1 MVDSG
6 KRRKASYRDVLR
18 SPPHVNAE
26 VIDGELF
33 LSPRPGVP
41 HARAIT
47 ELLLRL
53 GPRYSHEGPDG
64 WCFLIEPELHLGGAI
79 VVPDLAAWRR
89 SNMPDVSGKYI
100 DLAPVWVCEGLSA
113 STMKLDR
120 FRKLPLYA
128 REGVEFAWL
137 VDAIAWSLEVHGLTE
152 RRYELIQMFG
162 DGDRIR
168 AQPFEEVEFRLEDIA
183 SLPTR
188 ASERPII
195 YGEAALDLVRGAS
208 PAR

>member
-18 SPPHVNAE
+18 SPPNVNAE

-41 HARAIT
+41 HAHAIT
-47 ELLLRL
+47 ALLIRL
-53 GPRYSHEGPDG
+53 GPRHSHDRDG
-64 WCFLIEPELHLGGAI
+64 WYFLIEPELHLGDSV

-89 SNMPDVSGKYI
+89 SRMPDVSGKYI
-100 DLAPVWVCEGLSA
+100 TTPPAWICEGLSA

-120 FRKLPLYA
+120 FRKMPLYA
-128 REGVEFAWL
+128 RQGVEFVWL
-137 VDAIAWSLEVHGLTE
+137 VDAIAWSLEVHGLTKGH
-152 RRYELIQMFG
+152 YELIQMFG

-168 AQPFEEVEFRLEDIA
+168 AQPFEDVEFRLDEIA
-183 SLPTR
+183 SLPSR

-195 YGEAALDLVRGAS
+195 YGDAALDLVRGAS
-208 PAR
+208 LAR

>member
-18 SPPHVNAE
+18 SPAHVNAE

-41 HARAIT
+41 HAHAIT

-53 GPRYSHEGPDG
+53 GGRHRHEGADG
-64 WCFLIEPELHLGGAI
+64 WYFLIEPELHFGDAI

-100 DLAPVWVCEGLSA
+100 ELAPVWVCEGLSA

-120 FRKLPLYA
+120 FKKLPLYA
-128 REGVEFAWL
+128 REGVEYAWL
-137 VDAIAWSLEVHGLTE
+137 VDAIAWSLEVHGLVN

-168 AQPFEEVEFRLEDIA
+168 AQPFEEVELVLEDIA

-195 YGEAALDLVRGAS
+195 YGDAALDLVRGAS

>member
-1 MVDSG
+1 MADSG

-41 HARAIT
+41 YARAIS

-53 GPRYSHEGPDG
+53 GPRYSHDRPDG

-89 SNMPDVSGKYI
+89 SNMPDV
-100 DLAPVWVCEGLSA
+100 
-113 STMKLDR
+113 
-120 FRKLPLYA
+120 
-128 REGVEFAWL
+128 
-137 VDAIAWSLEVHGLTE
+137 
-152 RRYELIQMFG
+152 
-162 DGDRIR
+162 
-168 AQPFEEVEFRLEDIA
+168 EFRLEDIA
-183 SLPTR
+183 SLPSR
-188 ASERPII
+188 ASE
-195 YGEAALDLVRGAS
+195 
-208 PAR
+208 